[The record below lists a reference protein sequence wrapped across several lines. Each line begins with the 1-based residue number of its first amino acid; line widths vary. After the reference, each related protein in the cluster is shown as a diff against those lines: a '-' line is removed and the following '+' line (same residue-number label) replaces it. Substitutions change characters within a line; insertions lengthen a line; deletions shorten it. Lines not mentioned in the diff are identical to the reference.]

1 VILGAGGHAKVIIS
15 IVKQLKDFEIVGI
28 CDDDPTKLDSEVLG
42 VPVRWSISDLHRIRQ
57 IVDSA
62 FVGIGSV
69 GDPSLRIRFFEE
81 IKTLGFT
88 VPALISPQAIVAE
101 DVTIDEGTVIMP
113 GAVVNPGT
121 SIGKNCIINTGSV
134 IDHDCIIEDHVH
146 IAPGAT
152 LSGGVH
158 VAKGAHV
165 GTGASIIQSVHIGE
179 FAIVGAGAVVV
190 KDVSPWTVVVG
201 VPARLLRKLEI
212 RDIASDHNR

>member
-1 VILGAGGHAKVIIS
+1 MILGAGGHAKVIIS

-28 CDDDPTKLDSEVLG
+28 CDDDSTKLGLEVLG
-42 VPVRWSISDLHRIRQ
+42 VPVKWRTTDLSEIRQ
-57 IVDSA
+57 IADSA

-81 IKTLGFT
+81 IKKHGFN
-88 VPALISPQAIVAE
+88 VPILISPQAVVSE
-101 DVTIDEGTVIMP
+101 DVAIDEGTVVMP
-113 GAVVNPGT
+113 GAIVNPGAH
-121 SIGKNCIINTGSV
+121 IGKNCIINTGSV
-134 IDHDCIIEDHVH
+134 IDHDCVIEDHVH

-152 LSGGVH
+152 LSGGVY
-158 VAKGAHV
+158 VSRGAHV
-165 GTGASIIQSVHIGE
+165 GTGVSIIQGIRVGE
-179 FAIVGAGAVVV
+179 FSIVGAGAVVV